1 MKRICFLVDSIFSIG
16 GVQRVTAVIAKELAK
31 TYDVTIV
38 TFDHPKDQDTNLYGL
53 DEASIHY
60 RFFAYPSVGY
70 IYQKICKAY
79 SGFYLKYGL
88 QSKWASNI
96 YAHSSF
102 PAPLKKALTK
112 TLQNGNYDVI
122 IGGIAN
128 DKVFRTVDLYFAGDI
143 NKDEC
148 LRRLIFEEPNNQI
161 CIRSQQVLDECL
173 TFKCSKSL

>member
-1 MKRICFLVDSIFSIG
+1 MEVYHASTVVVDRPDTTHSRSFRDFGPGFYVTSILDQAQKYGARFWRRGKNAVLNIYQLADDLSKWKVIEFKR
-16 GVQRVTAVIAKELAK
+16 
-31 TYDVTIV
+31 Y
-38 TFDHPKDQDTNLYGL
+38 
-53 DEASIHY
+53 DEAWLDFVTECRKGRI
-60 RFFAYPSVGY
+60 FGD
-70 IYQKICKAY
+70 
-79 SGFYLKYGL
+79 
-88 QSKWASNI
+88 
-96 YAHSSF
+96 
-102 PAPLKKALTK
+102 
-112 TLQNGNYDVI
+112 YDVI